1 MPGDPLCLRVLILFA
16 LPLLFDVR
24 TVTAGTLGAL
34 VDLALYC
41 WPEIVLRPVLF
52 LTCKDPL
59 IEELC
64 VLASVECVIANVLAV
79 ARSLSW
85 TRCSRLAVLGAALIG
100 VLHRHAV
107 VMRHVVDCLELL
119 HLIDRIIIH
128 VIIIVADWITLIKI
142 LLSNLG
148 NASSMFG
155 MVCSSSIYII
165 DGHTI
170 GT

>member
-1 MPGDPLCLRVLILFA
+1 MPSDPLCLSVLILFA
-16 LPLLFDVR
+16 LPLLLDMR
-24 TVTAGTLGAL
+24 AVTAGTLGTL
-34 VDLALYC
+34 VNLALYRR
-41 WPEIVLRPVLF
+41 PEIVLRPVLF
-52 LTCKDPL
+52 LTGKDPL
-59 IEELC
+59 IEELR

>member
-1 MPGDPLCLRVLILFA
+1 M
-16 LPLLFDVR
+16 
-24 TVTAGTLGAL
+24 
-34 VDLALYC
+34 
-41 WPEIVLRPVLF
+41 
-52 LTCKDPL
+52 
-59 IEELC
+59 
-64 VLASVECVIANVLAV
+64 
-79 ARSLSW
+79 
-85 TRCSRLAVLGAALIG
+85 
-100 VLHRHAV
+100 
-107 VMRHVVDCLELL
+107 VDCLELL